1 MSHRKRV
8 GRKSPFAIL
17 LALVA
22 LIAVFAVGCGSDDKK
37 SEGSGSTG
45 SSGDTAAKDTG
56 GKKLKVAI
64 LLPGNVSDE
73 GYNAD
78 GQRTADLLK
87 SELGAEVTATQSVQ
101 IPNQT
106 DVYSQFARQGYNLV
120 IGWGGQF
127 TDGAVAAS
135 KQFPDTQFLVVN
147 STIENGTNLSS
158 MDENIEQWQFLGGF
172 VSAKLS
178 KSGTVGWIGGQCFPA
193 TAAQLYGTE
202 AGAKHANPDIKFES
216 TFTGDFEDPTKAQQ
230 AAQAQID
237 KGVDWIVG
245 NLNNGYFGLYKAAE
259 GKDVKII
266 TEWADNHTQSPT
278 IGTTVVKK
286 QGKFVLDLAKKA
298 QDGTL
303 GGKHYSQALPED
315 YEPIIAKTD
324 AIPEDVY
331 NEALEVQKQVAS
343 GEIKV
348 ERNESCPK

>member
-1 MSHRKRV
+1 MSHRKR
-8 GRKSPFAIL
+8 GGLRGLLATL
-17 LALVA
+17 LALT
-22 LIAVFAVGCGSDDKK
+22 VFAVVVAGCGSDDKK
-37 SEGSGSTG
+37 SDSGTSTSG
-45 SSGDTAAKDTG
+45 GDTAAKDTG
-56 GKKLKVAI
+56 GKKLKIAI

-87 SELGAEVTATQSVQ
+87 SELGAEVTTTQGVQ
-101 IPNQT
+101 LPNQT
-106 DVYSQFARQGYNLV
+106 DVYSQFARQGFDLV
-120 IGWGGQF
+120 MGWGGQF

-147 STIENGTNLSS
+147 STAENGTNLNS
-158 MDENIEQWQFLGGF
+158 MDENVEQWQFMGGYI
-172 VSAKLS
+172 SGRLT

-202 AGAKHANPDIKFES
+202 QGAKHAKKDVKFES

-237 KGVDWIVG
+237 NGVDWIAG

-286 QGKFVLDLAKKA
+286 QGTFVLDLVKKV
-298 QDGTL
+298 QDGSI
-303 GGKHYSQALPED
+303 GGKHYQVPLPED
-315 YEPIIAKTD
+315 YEPVIAKTD

-331 NEALEVQKQVAS
+331 NDALEVQKQVAS